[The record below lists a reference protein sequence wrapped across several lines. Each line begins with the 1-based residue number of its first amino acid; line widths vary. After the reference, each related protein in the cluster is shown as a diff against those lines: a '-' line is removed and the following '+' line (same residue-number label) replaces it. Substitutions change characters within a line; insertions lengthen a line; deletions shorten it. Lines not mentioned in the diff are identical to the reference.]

1 MGSSQLRP
9 GQEGSTVTDETDSRS
24 VWGSLLPSPSTTLL
38 NSMLDS
44 PRADS
49 ESASS
54 AQGSRLPGEGLL
66 GANALK
72 EPSGSDK
79 PLADA
84 ELRKSKIRRN
94 SRQQFESS
102 IRLAGWKGRSGGTR
116 SEAEMGPASKK
127 EFPIRLA
134 GRKGRSG
141 GTRSEA
147 EMGPASKK
155 DSKLVGNSKLRASK
169 SQTGRKAEVRSVA
182 ISPGFPSQFVPKRA
196 FLSRFISFRARK
208 KIHFA
213 SLALLFL
220 SGVGVAAVAG
230 LRLSSFVNGV
240 SPAQVLHHQMHDL
253 SIEDGKFN
261 RARLQALSTDPFDL
275 DTLHRQ
281 ARNASE
287 QGQLTLKKIA
297 RTKQFAAQAAVV
309 DQALRDQVIDM
320 EQFFAAAQSGDFDT
334 AMRMAASTGKWR
346 AENLETAKDKLDRA
360 IDGLPK
366 PSPTLD
372 LFALG
377 AGLLTAAFAASSL
390 ARRLVNAQ
398 TLTPGL
404 DAMLRATADAHVA
417 LDGDGRIVAA
427 SHSVRVL
434 TDREPSQLL
443 GEHSHTL
450 VPLSEREALE
460 QARLMATSTGKM
472 QVLTIEI
479 VNAGARRQFRA
490 SVVKV
495 EGWDGVVM
503 IFAERTAENALET
516 ELITK
521 AFHDSLTGLANRSLF
536 RTRVQ
541 TAIDNRKRIDGI
553 VTVLFLDLDG
563 FKNINDSLGH
573 DAGDELIKEVAFR
586 LTTLLRPGDTLARL
600 GGDEFGL
607 LLVDPRPKFGQL
619 IAERILGVTS
629 QPIRLHHRQVSV
641 GVSIGLAE
649 ARNGDSVEDL
659 LRNADTAMYAA
670 KENGKNRVEQFRTEM
685 FTEAVKRLEID
696 ADLRLAVDAGQ
707 LQLHYQPVIDL
718 QTGEMHSVEALMR
731 WKHPV
736 RGMVPPSV
744 FIPIAEESGSIVE
757 LGRWALQTAIA
768 FAATLPNTRQTPS
781 GPERNVKGD
790 GIGRDSS
797 KVVPRPDSPKIVP
810 SPDSPKIVPSPDSP
824 KIVPSPDAE
833 QGRLGVRVNVNLSAR
848 QLDDAS
854 LVELIA
860 HELALHKVDPQRL
873 VLEVTESVVVN
884 QIDQAVSRLNEFKSL
899 GCGLALDDFGTGYSS
914 LSHLKRMPIDILK
927 IDRAFVTDIGQV
939 SDDSF
944 IQAIIDLGK
953 TLGMKT
959 VAEGIET
966 QQQLDWLRG
975 AGCSS
980 GQGFYLAKPMSDSDL
995 RLAFVG
1001 EHEPA

>member
-1 MGSSQLRP
+1 MGSSHLRP
-9 GQEGSTVTDETDSRS
+9 RQEGTTIKTEADSRS
-24 VWGSLLPSPSTTLL
+24 VWGSLLPTPSATLL
-38 NSMLDS
+38 NSMLES
-44 PRADS
+44 PRVDS
-49 ESASS
+49 EFGRT
-54 AQGSRLPGEGLL
+54 AQGSNLPGEGLP

-72 EPSGSDK
+72 GPSGSDK

-84 ELRKSKIRRN
+84 ELGKSKKQRNSGQQRKSP
-94 SRQQFESS
+94 
-102 IRLAGWKGRSGGTR
+102 IRLAGWKGRPGGTR
-116 SEAEMGPASKK
+116 SGAEMGLANRKESK
-127 EFPIRLA
+127 
-134 GRKGRSG
+134 
-141 GTRSEA
+141 T
-147 EMGPASKK
+147 
-155 DSKLVGNSKLRASK
+155 VGNSKQKVST
-169 SQTGRKAEVRSVA
+169 SQTGRSAEVSSVA
-182 ISPGFPSQFVPKRA
+182 VTQGFPTQFVPKRA

-213 SLALLFL
+213 SLALLLL
-220 SGVGVAAVAG
+220 SGVGMAAVAG
-230 LRLSSFVNGV
+230 AHLTAFVNGV
-240 SPAQVLHHQMHDL
+240 SPAQILHHQMHDL

-261 RARLQALSTDPFDL
+261 HARLQALSTDPFDL
-275 DTLHRQ
+275 DTLHKQ
-281 ARNASE
+281 ARNAAE
-287 QGQLTLKKIA
+287 QSQLTLKKIA
-297 RTKQFAAQAAVV
+297 QTKQFAAQAAVV

-320 EQFFAAAQSGDFDT
+320 EQFFTAVQSGDFDT
-334 AMRMAASTGKWR
+334 ALRMAASTGKWR
-346 AENLETAKDKLDRA
+346 AENLEIAKDKLDRA
-360 IDGLPK
+360 IDGLPQ
-366 PSPTLD
+366 PSPTRD
-372 LFALG
+372 LLALG
-377 AGLLTAAFAASSL
+377 AGLLAAAFAASSL

-443 GEHSHTL
+443 GEHSQTL

-460 QARLMATSTGKM
+460 KARLLATSTGKM

-541 TAIDNRKRIDGI
+541 TAIDNRKRNDGI

-573 DAGDELIKEVAFR
+573 DAGDELIQEVAFR

-619 IAERILGVTS
+619 IAERILGVTA

-670 KENGKNRVEQFRTEM
+670 KENGKNRVERFRTEM

-696 ADLRLAVDAGQ
+696 ADLRSAVDAGQ

-718 QTGEMHSVEALMR
+718 QTGDMHSVEALMR

-757 LGRWALQTAIA
+757 LGRWAIRTAIA
-768 FAATLPNTRQTPS
+768 FAATLPNTRLTPS
-781 GPERNVKGD
+781 GSESNFKGD
-790 GIGRDSS
+790 GAGRDSS
-797 KVVPRPDSPKIVP
+797 KIVP
-810 SPDSPKIVPSPDSP
+810 SPDSSLLSGPISAPLRVPPEHPFRPASRIGDS
-824 KIVPSPDAE
+824 E
-833 QGRLGVRVNVNLSAR
+833 QSRLGVRVNVNLSAR
-848 QLDDAS
+848 QLDDAF

-860 HELALHKVDPQRL
+860 HELALHKVDPRRL

-980 GQGFYLAKPMSDSDL
+980 GQGFYLAKPMSDNDL
-995 RLAFVG
+995 RAAFLSVG
-1001 EHEPA
+1001 ELA

>member
-1 MGSSQLRP
+1 MVLCGRCLVGMGSSYLRP
-9 GQEGSTVTDETDSRS
+9 GQEGTTVTNETDSRS
-24 VWGSLLPSPSTTLL
+24 VWGSLLPSPSATLL

-44 PRADS
+44 K
-49 ESASS
+49 
-54 AQGSRLPGEGLL
+54 
-66 GANALK
+66 K
-72 EPSGSDK
+72 E
-79 PLADA
+79 
-84 ELRKSKIRRN
+84 SKI
-94 SRQQFESS
+94 
-102 IRLAGWKGRSGGTR
+102 A
-116 SEAEMGPASKK
+116 
-127 EFPIRLA
+127 
-134 GRKGRSG
+134 
-141 GTRSEA
+141 
-147 EMGPASKK
+147 
-155 DSKLVGNSKLRASK
+155 GNSKLKASK
-169 SQTGRKAEVRSVA
+169 RQTGRKAEVRSV
-182 ISPGFPSQFVPKRA
+182 VPKRA
-196 FLSRFISFRARK
+196 FLSRFISIRARK
-208 KIHFA
+208 RIHFA
-213 SLALLFL
+213 SLAVLLL
-220 SGVGVAAVAG
+220 GGVGTAAIAG
-230 LRLSSFVNGV
+230 AHLSAFVNGV
-240 SPAQVLHHQMHDL
+240 APAQVLHHQMHDL

-261 RARLQALSTDPFDL
+261 HARLQALSTDPFDL
-275 DTLHRQ
+275 DTLHKQ
-281 ARNASE
+281 ARSALE
-287 QGQLTLKKIA
+287 TGQLTLKKIA
-297 RTKQFAAQAAVV
+297 QHKQLAAQAAVV
-309 DQALRDQVIDM
+309 DQALRDQLIDM

-346 AENLETAKDKLDRA
+346 AENLETAKDRLARA
-360 IDGLPK
+360 IDGLPQ
-366 PSPTLD
+366 PSPTVD

-390 ARRLVNAQ
+390 ARRIVNAQ

-460 QARLMATSTGKM
+460 QARLLATTTGKM

-541 TAIDNRKRIDGI
+541 TAIDNRKRIDEI

-619 IAERILGVTS
+619 IAERILGVTA

-707 LQLHYQPVIDL
+707 LQLHYQPIIDL

-768 FAATLPNTRQTPS
+768 FAATLPNIRETPS
-781 GPERNVKGD
+781 GQDRNFKADGTGREPEQ
-790 GIGRDSS
+790 S
-797 KVVPRPDSPKIVP
+797 
-810 SPDSPKIVPSPDSP
+810 
-824 KIVPSPDAE
+824 
-833 QGRLGVRVNVNLSAR
+833 RLGVRVNVNLSAR

-860 HELALHKVDPQRL
+860 HELALHQVDPRRL

-980 GQGFYLAKPMSDSDL
+980 GQGFYLAKPMTDSDL
-995 RLAFVG
+995 RSAFIG
-1001 EHEPA
+1001 EHELA

>member
-1 MGSSQLRP
+1 VG
-9 GQEGSTVTDETDSRS
+9 
-24 VWGSLLPSPSTTLL
+24 PST
-38 NSMLDS
+38 SVDS
-44 PRADS
+44 KPRKMRKA
-49 ESASS
+49 
-54 AQGSRLPGEGLL
+54 
-66 GANALK
+66 GA
-72 EPSGSDK
+72 
-79 PLADA
+79 
-84 ELRKSKIRRN
+84 
-94 SRQQFESS
+94 
-102 IRLAGWKGRSGGTR
+102 
-116 SEAEMGPASKK
+116 
-127 EFPIRLA
+127 
-134 GRKGRSG
+134 RKGRRVMVDQAS
-141 GTRSEA
+141 
-147 EMGPASKK
+147 PA
-155 DSKLVGNSKLRASK
+155 
-169 SQTGRKAEVRSVA
+169 
-182 ISPGFPSQFVPKRA
+182 QFVPKRA

-213 SLALLFL
+213 SLALLFF
-220 SGVGVAAVAG
+220 SGVGVAGIAG
-230 LRLSSFVNGV
+230 THLSAFVNGA
-240 SPAQVLHHQMHDL
+240 SPAQRLHHQMHDL
-253 SIEDGKFN
+253 SIEAGKFN
-261 RARLQALSTDPFDL
+261 QARLQALSTDPFDL
-275 DTLHRQ
+275 ETLHKQ
-281 ARNASE
+281 ARSASE
-287 QGQLTLKKIA
+287 RGQVSLKKIA
-297 RTKQFAAQAAVV
+297 QHKQFAAQAAVV

-346 AENLETAKDKLDRA
+346 AENLEAAKDKLDSA
-360 IDGLPK
+360 IDRLTP
-366 PSPTLD
+366 PNPTLH
-372 LFALG
+372 LLAVG
-377 AGLLTAAFAASSL
+377 AGLVTAAFAASSL
-390 ARRLVNAQ
+390 ARRVVNAQ

-427 SHSVRVL
+427 SNSVRVL

-443 GEHSHTL
+443 GEHSQAL

-460 QARLMATSTGKM
+460 RARLLATSTGKM

-503 IFAERTAENALET
+503 IFAERTAENALEA

-521 AFHDSLTGLANRSLF
+521 AFHDSLTGLANRALF

-541 TAIDNRKRIDGI
+541 TAIDNRKRVDGI

-573 DAGDELIKEVAFR
+573 DAGDELINEVAFR

-619 IAERILGVTS
+619 IAERILGVTA

-670 KENGKNRVEQFRTEM
+670 KENGKNRVERFRTEM

-696 ADLRLAVDAGQ
+696 ADLRLAIDAGQ

-768 FAATLPNTRQTPS
+768 FAATLPNTRETPS
-781 GPERNVKGD
+781 GQDRNFQSD
-790 GIGRDSS
+790 GAGREF
-797 KVVPRPDSPKIVP
+797 VP
-810 SPDSPKIVPSPDSP
+810 S
-824 KIVPSPDAE
+824 
-833 QGRLGVRVNVNLSAR
+833 RLGVRVNVNLSAR

-860 HELALHKVDPQRL
+860 HELALYNVDPQRL

-980 GQGFYLAKPMSDSDL
+980 GQGFYLAKPMSDNDL
-995 RLAFVG
+995 RSAFVV
-1001 EHEPA
+1001 EHEPT

>member
-1 MGSSQLRP
+1 MGSSHLRP
-9 GQEGSTVTDETDSRS
+9 GQEGTTVTNDMDNRS
-24 VWGSLLPSPSTTLL
+24 VWGSLLPNPSATLL

-49 ESASS
+49 DSGRT
-54 AQGSRLPGEGLL
+54 AQGSKLPGEGIL
-66 GANALK
+66 GADAVK
-72 EPSGSDK
+72 GPSGSDK

-84 ELRKSKIRRN
+84 ELGRSKKQRS
-94 SRQQFESS
+94 SRQQRESPV
-102 IRLAGWKGRSGGTR
+102 RLAGWKGRAGGTR
-116 SEAEMGPASKK
+116 NGAEMAANRK
-127 EFPIRLA
+127 E
-134 GRKGRSG
+134 SQ
-141 GTRSEA
+141 T
-147 EMGPASKK
+147 
-155 DSKLVGNSKLRASK
+155 VGNSKLKVSA
-169 SQTGRKAEVRSVA
+169 SQTGRGAEVRSVTLG
-182 ISPGFPSQFVPKRA
+182 PVYPTQFVPKRA

-208 KIHFA
+208 RVHFA
-213 SLALLFL
+213 SLALLL
-220 SGVGVAAVAG
+220 VSGVGMAAVAG
-230 LRLSSFVNGV
+230 AHLTAFVNGV
-240 SPAQVLHHQMHDL
+240 SPAQILHHQMHDL

-261 RARLQALSTDPFDL
+261 HARLQALSTDPFDL
-275 DTLHRQ
+275 DTLHKQ
-281 ARNASE
+281 ARNAAE

-297 RTKQFAAQAAVV
+297 QTKQFAAQAAVV

-320 EQFFAAAQSGDFDT
+320 EQFFTAVQSGDFDT

-346 AENLETAKDKLDRA
+346 AENLEIAKDKLDRA
-360 IDGLPK
+360 INGLPQ
-366 PSPTLD
+366 PSPTRD
-372 LFALG
+372 LLALG

-404 DAMLRATADAHVA
+404 DAMLRATADSHVA

-434 TDREPSQLL
+434 TGREPSQLL
-443 GEHSHTL
+443 GEHSHAL

-460 QARLMATSTGKM
+460 QARRLATSTGKM

-521 AFHDSLTGLANRSLF
+521 AFHDSLTGLANRALF

-541 TAIDNRKRIDGI
+541 TAIDNRKRVDGI

-573 DAGDELIKEVAFR
+573 DAGDELINEVAFR

-619 IAERILGVTS
+619 IAERILGVTA

-649 ARNGDSVEDL
+649 ARSGDSVEDL

-670 KENGKNRVEQFRTEM
+670 KENGKNRVERFRTEM

-696 ADLRLAVDAGQ
+696 ADLRLAIDAGQ

-768 FAATLPNTRQTPS
+768 FAATLPNTRETPS
-781 GPERNVKGD
+781 GQDRNFQSD
-790 GIGRDSS
+790 GAQRDSS
-797 KVVPRPDSPKIVP
+797 KIVP
-810 SPDSPKIVPSPDSP
+810 SPDS
-824 KIVPSPDAE
+824 E
-833 QGRLGVRVNVNLSAR
+833 QSRLGVRVNVNLSAR
-848 QLDDAS
+848 QLDDSS

-860 HELALHKVDPQRL
+860 HELELYKVDPRRL

-884 QIDQAVSRLNEFKSL
+884 QIDQAVARLNEFKSL

-995 RLAFVG
+995 RSAFVV
-1001 EHEPA
+1001 EHELA

>member
-1 MGSSQLRP
+1 
-9 GQEGSTVTDETDSRS
+9 
-24 VWGSLLPSPSTTLL
+24 
-38 NSMLDS
+38 
-44 PRADS
+44 
-49 ESASS
+49 
-54 AQGSRLPGEGLL
+54 
-66 GANALK
+66 
-72 EPSGSDK
+72 
-79 PLADA
+79 
-84 ELRKSKIRRN
+84 
-94 SRQQFESS
+94 
-102 IRLAGWKGRSGGTR
+102 
-116 SEAEMGPASKK
+116 
-127 EFPIRLA
+127 
-134 GRKGRSG
+134 
-141 GTRSEA
+141 
-147 EMGPASKK
+147 
-155 DSKLVGNSKLRASK
+155 
-169 SQTGRKAEVRSVA
+169 
-182 ISPGFPSQFVPKRA
+182 
-196 FLSRFISFRARK
+196 
-208 KIHFA
+208 
-213 SLALLFL
+213 
-220 SGVGVAAVAG
+220 
-230 LRLSSFVNGV
+230 
-240 SPAQVLHHQMHDL
+240 
-253 SIEDGKFN
+253 
-261 RARLQALSTDPFDL
+261 
-275 DTLHRQ
+275 
-281 ARNASE
+281 
-287 QGQLTLKKIA
+287 
-297 RTKQFAAQAAVV
+297 
-309 DQALRDQVIDM
+309 
-320 EQFFAAAQSGDFDT
+320 
-334 AMRMAASTGKWR
+334 
-346 AENLETAKDKLDRA
+346 
-360 IDGLPK
+360 
-366 PSPTLD
+366 
-372 LFALG
+372 
-377 AGLLTAAFAASSL
+377 
-390 ARRLVNAQ
+390 
-398 TLTPGL
+398 
-404 DAMLRATADAHVA
+404 
-417 LDGDGRIVAA
+417 VAA

-541 TAIDNRKRIDGI
+541 TAIDNRKRIAGI

-757 LGRWALQTAIA
+757 LGRWAIQTAIA
-768 FAATLPNTRQTPS
+768 FAATLPNTRLTPS
-781 GPERNVKGD
+781 GSESNFKGD
-790 GIGRDSS
+790 GAGRDAS
-797 KVVPRPDSPKIVP
+797 KIVP
-810 SPDSPKIVPSPDSP
+810 SPDS
-824 KIVPSPDAE
+824 E
-833 QGRLGVRVNVNLSAR
+833 QRKLGVRVNVNLSAR

-860 HELALHKVDPQRL
+860 HELALHKVDPRRL

-980 GQGFYLAKPMSDSDL
+980 GQGFYLAKPMSDNDL
-995 RLAFVG
+995 RAAFLGESELA
-1001 EHEPA
+1001 